1 MFNQGPFVGVRP
13 YYGSY
18 ADALVLAYI
27 ARVTADGGYYE
38 GIVCLED
45 KLNQLRIP

>member
-13 YYGSY
+13 YYSPL
-18 ADALVLAYI
+18 ADEIVLGYI